1 MKFKN
6 IIKIVSLV
14 VLLFILYQLVD
25 VNKIVYYIKQANGKI
40 YILSLFLLFPLYFF
54 KSLRLYNILLSQ
66 GIRYSIFNVFII
78 YFSSNFLGFITPGR
92 IGEFAKIIYLKQE
105 KNISISK
112 SFPPIIL
119 DRFYDLYFLVILGII
134 GCIYYN
140 ILQRFHYLAYVIFC
154 IILIFPYIFFNYR
167 ILKKILDKLQFLKKF
182 IKVDKFFIT
191 YIEEIRNIINVR
203 QILFGFFLTS
213 IAYSFFFV
221 QCKFILISLNINISY
236 INIILIMS
244 ITNII
249 TFLPISISGIGS
261 RDLILM
267 FLFFSILDMEKELAI
282 SYSVMLFIAFNLI
295 GGVIGFIFWLIK
307 PIKFKINK
315 NSR

>member
-25 VNKIVYYIKQANGKI
+25 VNKIIYYVKQTNGKI

-66 GIRYSIFNVFII
+66 GIKYSIFNVFII
-78 YFSSNFLGFITPGR
+78 YFSSNFLGFVTPGR

-112 SFPPIIL
+112 SFPPIVL

-140 ILQRFHYLAYVIFC
+140 LLQRFHYLTYMIFC
-154 IILIFPYIFFNYR
+154 IILIFPYVFFNYR

-191 YIEEIRNIINVR
+191 YIKEIRNIISFR
-203 QILFGFFLTS
+203 QILLGFLLTL
-213 IAYSFFFV
+213 IAYSFFFAH
-221 QCKFILISLNINISY
+221 CKFILISLNIDISY

-261 RDLILM
+261 RELILM
-267 FLFFSILDMEKELAI
+267 FLFSSILGMEKELAI
-282 SYSVMLFIAFNLI
+282 SYSVMFFIAFNLI

-307 PIKFKINK
+307 PIKFKIN
-315 NSR
+315 